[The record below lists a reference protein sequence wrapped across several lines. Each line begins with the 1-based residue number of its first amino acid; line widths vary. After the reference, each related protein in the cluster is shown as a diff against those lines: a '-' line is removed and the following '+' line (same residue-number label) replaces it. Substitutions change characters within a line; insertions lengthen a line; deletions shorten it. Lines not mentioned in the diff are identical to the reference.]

1 MAAKQNKKRY
11 SAEESTEWLRNR
23 LELMSISSLDEL
35 AKLTG
40 IDKGTISR
48 YFHQERR
55 PSIDM
60 IGPLCQTLKVAPE
73 TLLIALGAL
82 DRKPK

>member
-23 LELMSISSLDEL
+23 LELMNISSLDEL

>member
-1 MAAKQNKKRY
+1 MVAKQNKKRY

-23 LELMSISSLDEL
+23 LEMMSISSLDEL

>member
-23 LELMSISSLDEL
+23 LEMMSISSLDEL

-82 DRKPK
+82 DRKTK

>member
-23 LELMSISSLDEL
+23 LEMMSISSLDEL
-35 AKLTG
+35 ATLTG

>member
-1 MAAKQNKKRY
+1 MATPRRKFRFTPQ
-11 SAEESTEWLRNR
+11 ESTEWLRTR
-23 LELMSISSLDEL
+23 LETLGIGSLDEL
-35 AKLTG
+35 AQKTK
-40 IDKGTISR
+40 IDKGTLSR

-60 IGPLCQTLKVAPE
+60 IAPLCQTLNVAPE

-82 DRKPK
+82 DKKTK

>member
-23 LELMSISSLDEL
+23 LEMMSISSLDEL

-73 TLLIALGAL
+73 NLLIALGAL

>member
-1 MAAKQNKKRY
+1 MVAKQNKKRY

-23 LELMSISSLDEL
+23 LEMMSISSLDEL

-82 DRKPK
+82 DRKLK

>member
-23 LELMSISSLDEL
+23 LEMMSISSLDEL

>member
-1 MAAKQNKKRY
+1 MTAKQNKKRY

-23 LELMSISSLDEL
+23 LEMMSISSLDEL

-82 DRKPK
+82 DRKTK

>member
-23 LELMSISSLDEL
+23 LEMMSIGSLDEL

>member
-1 MAAKQNKKRY
+1 
-11 SAEESTEWLRNR
+11 
-23 LELMSISSLDEL
+23 MSISSLDEL

>member
-23 LELMSISSLDEL
+23 LEMIGISSLDEL

-82 DRKPK
+82 DRKTK